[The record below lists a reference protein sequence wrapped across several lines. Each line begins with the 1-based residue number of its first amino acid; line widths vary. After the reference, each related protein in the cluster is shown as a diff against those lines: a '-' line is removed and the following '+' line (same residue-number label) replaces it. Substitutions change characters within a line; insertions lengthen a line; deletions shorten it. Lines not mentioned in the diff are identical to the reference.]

1 MTPEVEIKF
10 ACEPATLEALA
21 ARVFTAPA
29 RDQRLVAV
37 YYDTPDG
44 RLAANRASLRLRTD
58 ETGRTVQTFK
68 TGEGLG
74 RREAE
79 HETAPGRLALT
90 GEDLR
95 ATLSPEGLAQLAPPL
110 HRPGPAP
117 DLRDRGR

>member
-44 RLAANRASLRLRTD
+44 RLAANGASLRLRQAF
-58 ETGRTVQTFK
+58 GRQSGAKVLARQGQTP
-68 TGEGLG
+68 
-74 RREAE
+74 RR
-79 HETAPGRLALT
+79 RLML
-90 GEDLR
+90 
-95 ATLSPEGLAQLAPPL
+95 GLAPTQPPARAP
-110 HRPGPAP
+110 
-117 DLRDRGR
+117 